1 MTGEQKPGG
10 LEVAGHFYQ
19 TEPGQWTQ
27 MNEADG
33 STVALTPA
41 EPAEARVRELET
53 ERDTWKALAENGA
66 RQLPVYVTQLA
77 KAKEALRFYA
87 DPHERPNEGPWGAL
101 SDDWGKR
108 AAETLAAL
116 QQAGEVG

>member
-19 TEPGQWTQ
+19 TAPGQWTQ

-41 EPAEARVRELET
+41 EPAEARVRELER

-66 RQLPVYVTQLA
+66 RQLPVYVAQLA
-77 KAKEALRFYA
+77 KVKEGLGRI
-87 DPHERPNEGPWGAL
+87 ERSKSRTFGHLQSIA
-101 SDDWGKR
+101 R
-108 AAETLAAL
+108 QTLAAL
-116 QQAGEVG
+116 QQEGE